1 VQKRYFTQQ
10 IYSKVM
16 YQKVYLHTYKTFKT
30 LLSVLNWLKLQLL
43 NFLFRRPTVKMAFLV
58 TLIAKRPNLG

>member
-1 VQKRYFTQQ
+1 
-10 IYSKVM
+10 M